1 MAKGAKFLE
10 AGSKLKVTV
19 MFRGREMT
27 RMERGTALLE
37 RVTDILSDVAKL
49 EKAPETE
56 GRRMNLILAPKK
68 GD

>member
-1 MAKGAKFLE
+1 
-10 AGSKLKVTV
+10 
-19 MFRGREMT
+19 MT